1 MKDLVMSRKFWATIL
16 VLVVVVVSTVSSQFA
31 DFDMDAD
38 AAAGM
43 IVIAV
48 TYIIGV
54 AVDPG
59 PGGWKGVL
67 QSRKFWAAV
76 LGFLIMV
83 LDAFHIV
90 LPFDLTLEQLVMVAV
105 TIGGYIAGVAL
116 EKPKITA
123 E

>member
-1 MKDLVMSRKFWATIL
+1 MKDLLLSRKFWTAIL
-16 VLVVVVVSTVSSQFA
+16 ILAVVVVSAFQAEFKL
-31 DFDMDAD
+31 DAENG
-38 AAAGM
+38 AGM

-48 TYIIGV
+48 SYIIGV

-67 QSRKFWAAV
+67 QSRKFWAAL

-83 LDAFHIV
+83 LDAFHV
-90 LPFDLTLEQLVMVAV
+90 LLPFDLTVDQLVMVAV
-105 TIGGYIAGVAL
+105 TIGGFISGVAL
-116 EKPKITA
+116 EKPKTLKT